1 MSVDITVQETPNPAA
16 RRFVLDKPVQEE
28 TRGRFYTDADEAD
41 DELATSLLELDGV
54 SRVMLLPTSVTV
66 TKTDDASWPD
76 VEASARQALEAY
88 FA

>member
-1 MSVDITVQETPNPAA
+1 MSVEITVQETPNPAA

-28 TRGRFYTDADEAD
+28 TRGRFYTDPDDAD
-41 DELATSLLELDGV
+41 DELATSLLRLDGV

-66 TKTDDASWPD
+66 TKVEDASWQD
-76 VEASARQALEAY
+76 VEASARQALEDY